1 MIRLIYSSAAQ
12 HPVSAGVMHARIGR
26 FRDYNQN
33 QGIVSVLLMLN
44 DDFLQILEGP
54 EDAIDTLYQRIAR
67 DPLHHQLTLLSR
79 EEIDHPML
87 ADHPL
92 EYIAPT
98 ASADGKPLSAAAIA
112 REAGWTLHGKVQ
124 QVMQSFL
131 DGKWHH
137 HLPNGMNPQ
146 VLRRG

>member
-1 MIRLIYSSAAQ
+1 MIRLIYSSAAH
-12 HPVSAGVMHARIGR
+12 HPVSAETMHNRIRR
-26 FRDYNQN
+26 FRDYNQS
-33 QGIVSVLLMLN
+33 QGIASVLLMLN

-54 EDAIDTLYQRIAR
+54 EENIDALYQRIAR

-87 ADHPL
+87 ANHPL
-92 EYIAPT
+92 EYLAP
-98 ASADGKPLSAAAIA
+98 SPQADGKPLSAAAIA
-112 REAGWTLHGKVQ
+112 RDAGWTLHGKVQ
-124 QVMQSFL
+124 QVIQSFL